1 MAYACLQF
9 IQVLGIWLVLGSED
23 IYRTKQHHGLNDL
36 VHDFSNI
43 IQKPAAKFI
52 DLNLDFEDAFDRE
65 ASGVYKLIPY
75 YMKIYPKDTNH
86 GDRFIIQ
93 QNPFNGEFQ
102 LIKIFNYIYRKNVRS
117 LFHPNKEIPQKKDLT
132 TINSLHKYQ
141 TNMKALAK
149 KNITLIEEIQKTKE
163 RSNNFKKNLQN
174 KEKNLHENMEQEKR
188 KMKEKKLKLKK
199 ENFQLKLKNKEN
211 EQNIYA
217 LQQTLAP
224 KQSLIDEQKIMIE
237 KLQLELS
244 HLKYEKDCLKDENL
258 NLTNQLKTTKENLNQ
273 EKIQNK
279 KLQKQE
285 NEIQKVN
292 ENLQKTNENLH
303 KINVKIQK
311 KKAMKKQE
319 KNFQETHEA
328 IKVLTEEHL
337 SKFLDFEELKERK
350 YEDTLLFVQ
359 GYFESQYYDFTNTF
373 PYMFMNLLPERQIRL
388 EELFKNEK
396 LENSNFEYEHALI
409 TYGFFK
415 HVEVLRSFGIIRV
428 PKEEIF
434 DPQKLKPQI
443 LTIKIDTN

>member
-1 MAYACLQF
+1 MGMVILIFVQF
-9 IQVLGIWLVLGSED
+9 LGICFVMGSEQ

-36 VHDFSNI
+36 VRDFSNI
-43 IQKPAAKFI
+43 IQKPATKFI

-75 YMKIYPKDTNH
+75 YMKIHPKDTNH

-244 HLKYEKDCLKDENL
+244 HLKYEKDCLKDEIL

-292 ENLQKTNENLH
+292 
-303 KINVKIQK
+303 
-311 KKAMKKQE
+311 
-319 KNFQETHEA
+319 
-328 IKVLTEEHL
+328 
-337 SKFLDFEELKERK
+337 
-350 YEDTLLFVQ
+350 
-359 GYFESQYYDFTNTF
+359 
-373 PYMFMNLLPERQIRL
+373 
-388 EELFKNEK
+388 
-396 LENSNFEYEHALI
+396 
-409 TYGFFK
+409 
-415 HVEVLRSFGIIRV
+415 
-428 PKEEIF
+428 
-434 DPQKLKPQI
+434 
-443 LTIKIDTN
+443 